1 MFGARQNSLAL
12 SRAVVITGLVVLLA
26 LMLFPYHALAQS
38 TGSISGKVTDSKTGE
53 GMPGA
58 QILIK
63 GTNRGAA
70 TDPDGAYTI
79 RNVPPGTYTVFVRFI
94 GYFTEETQVEVSS
107 SASATANF
115 QLRQSVLQ
123 LGEIV
128 VTGTGAGVQ
137 KRELTTPVST
147 LTVQDIQTAPV
158 QSIDQLLQGRL
169 PGATVNLS
177 TGMPGTGSLI
187 RARGVTS
194 VVASE
199 TPVIYVDGVR
209 VDRNSNFGLGSGG
222 PLSSS
227 LNDILVGD
235 IERVELLKGGA
246 ATTLY
251 GSEAASG
258 VLQIFTKKGK
268 AGPPQ
273 WTFRVEQ
280 GYNQAYDQF
289 IIEDFTKN
297 QVIENGYFQSY
308 SVGLT
313 GGSENA
319 TYNFS
324 GRMQE
329 SQGNLPNVDDILYSL
344 NGGLRVFA
352 SEKLQLDFSAKL
364 ARDDFGRAF
373 SDNAIAGLLTQ
384 AERGWFN
391 PVNQASPYKGFTN
404 EQYLAKYNDELIA
417 PKLTEAVNRF
427 TFSTSADYAP
437 FKWFKHRLTVGTD
450 YRKNEQRQF
459 NPIISQVVTSTPGGG
474 VSRFDREYLSIT
486 MDYAGTVNYPSTGNL
501 TSAFTFGVQGFRE
514 EIRTVNVNATRFGL
528 PGTDDFD
535 NAANITAFEANQEL
549 FNGGFFF
556 NEQLG
561 LFNRLYLNGAVR
573 VDGNS
578 AFGDDVGL
586 QVYPKA
592 GIAYNVSDES
602 FWQNSFLPKF
612 WGGMKVRASW
622 GQTGTFPSPF
632 VKDSTFATGPFLG
645 ASAAGFGNPGNS
657 EIKPEKTTGLD
668 IGFDAAF
675 LNERVGV
682 EFTWFKETTKD
693 ALFSVPSQPVSGLA
707 FQFRNIGEIQNDG
720 IEVAVNASILSK
732 PNWNVSLRASV
743 ATLDNKVTKLGGAPP
758 FSIGGFGFLP
768 QRVEEGK
775 PVGVFRTIHATDD
788 PATTARENET
798 RLDFNPL
805 PKRTGSVALNA
816 TLFRNLNLSILGDWQ
831 TGGYSL
837 NTGSVL
843 RVFDA
848 MKPEIDRIPVGYTFS
863 TASSVFI
870 EKSDFFKLRE
880 VVARYQFRNVK
891 YVRDLALTA
900 SMRNVYT
907 FTGVDTF
914 DPELHGVRGGAAEAG
929 GISFFTLSPPRQFRF
944 GIEVN
949 Y

>member
-1 MFGARQNSLAL
+1 MFGARRNSLAL
-12 SRAVVITGLVVLLA
+12 SRAVVIAGLVVLLA
-26 LMLFPYHALAQS
+26 LVLLPSTVLAQA
-38 TGSISGKVTDSKTGE
+38 TGSISGKVTDSKTAE

-58 QILIK
+58 QIVIK

-94 GYFTEETQVEVSS
+94 GYFTEETQVEVS
-107 SASATANF
+107 ANTAATANF
-115 QLRQSVLQ
+115 QLKQSVLQ

-128 VTGTGAGVQ
+128 ITGTGAGVQ

-147 LTVQDIQTAPV
+147 LTVQDIQSAPV
-158 QSIDQLLQGRL
+158 QSIDQLLQGRI
-169 PGATVNLS
+169 PGATVNMS

-187 RARGVTS
+187 RARGITS
-194 VVASE
+194 VAASE

-222 PLSSS
+222 PRSSA

-273 WTFRVEQ
+273 WTFRVDQ
-280 GYNQAYDQF
+280 GYNQAYEQF

-297 QVIENGYFQSY
+297 QVLENGYFQSY
-308 SVGLT
+308 SVGLS
-313 GGSENA
+313 GGSENS

-329 SQGNLPNVDDILYSL
+329 NQGNLPNVDDILYSL

-352 SEKLQLDFSAKL
+352 SEKVQLDFSAKL

-384 AERGWFN
+384 SERGWFN
-391 PVNQASPYKGFTN
+391 QVNQASPYKGFTN
-404 EQYLAKYNDELIA
+404 EQYLAKYNDELIT

-427 TFSTSADYAP
+427 TFSTTADFAP

-459 NPIISQVVTSTPGGG
+459 NPIVSQVVTSTPGGG
-474 VSRFDREYLSIT
+474 VFRFDREYLSIT

-514 EIRTVNVNATRFGL
+514 EIRTVNVNGTRFGL
-528 PGTDDFD
+528 PGTDDFG
-535 NAANITAFEANQEL
+535 NAANITASEANQEL

-578 AFGDDVGL
+578 AFGDEVGL

-592 GIAYNVSDES
+592 GVAYNISDES
-602 FWQNSFLPKF
+602 FWHAAFAGNPKY
-612 WGGMKVRASW
+612 RCAA
-622 GQTGTFPSPF
+622 GQISRPP
-632 VKDSTFATGPFLG
+632 ATG
-645 ASAAGFGNPGNS
+645 
-657 EIKPEKTTGLD
+657 
-668 IGFDAAF
+668 
-675 LNERVGV
+675 RV
-682 EFTWFKETTKD
+682 
-693 ALFSVPSQPVSGLA
+693 A
-707 FQFRNIGEIQNDG
+707 
-720 IEVAVNASILSK
+720 
-732 PNWNVSLRASV
+732 
-743 ATLDNKVTKLGGAPP
+743 
-758 FSIGGFGFLP
+758 
-768 QRVEEGK
+768 
-775 PVGVFRTIHATDD
+775 
-788 PATTARENET
+788 
-798 RLDFNPL
+798 
-805 PKRTGSVALNA
+805 
-816 TLFRNLNLSILGDWQ
+816 
-831 TGGYSL
+831 
-837 NTGSVL
+837 
-843 RVFDA
+843 
-848 MKPEIDRIPVGYTFS
+848 
-863 TASSVFI
+863 
-870 EKSDFFKLRE
+870 
-880 VVARYQFRNVK
+880 
-891 YVRDLALTA
+891 
-900 SMRNVYT
+900 
-907 FTGVDTF
+907 
-914 DPELHGVRGGAAEAG
+914 
-929 GISFFTLSPPRQFRF
+929 
-944 GIEVN
+944 
-949 Y
+949 

>member
-1 MFGARQNSLAL
+1 MFGVRTNSLAL
-12 SRAVVITGLVVLLA
+12 SRVVIFAGAVVLL
-26 LMLFPYHALAQS
+26 LMLLPHNLLAQATS
-38 TGSISGKVTDSKTGE
+38 SISGKVTDSKTGE
-53 GMPGA
+53 GLPGA
-58 QILIK
+58 QIMIK

-70 TDPDGAYTI
+70 SDPEGSYTI
-79 RNVPPGTYTVFVRFI
+79 RGVLPGKYTVFARFI
-94 GYFTEETQVEVSS
+94 GHFTQETEVEVQSQTP
-107 SASATANF
+107 ATLNF

-137 KRELTTPVST
+137 KRELTTPVAT
-147 LTVQDIQTAPV
+147 LSAQEIQSAPV
-158 QSIDQLLQGRL
+158 QSIDQLLQGRI
-169 PGATVNLS
+169 PGATINLS
-177 TGMPGTGSLI
+177 TGMPGTGSLV

-222 PLSSS
+222 PRSSS

-235 IERVELLKGGA
+235 IDRVEFIKGGA
-246 ATTLY
+246 AATLY

-297 QVIENGYFQSY
+297 NVLEDGYHQSY
-308 SVGLT
+308 SVGLN

-324 GRMQE
+324 GRIQE
-329 SQGNLPNVDDILYSL
+329 SQGNLINVDDKLYSL

-364 ARDDFGRAF
+364 IRDNFGRAF

-391 PVNQASPYKGFTN
+391 TLNQASPYRGFTN
-404 EQYLAKYNDELIA
+404 EQYLAKYSDELIK
-417 PKLTEAVNRF
+417 PELSEAVNRF
-427 TFSTSADYAP
+427 TFATTADFAP
-437 FKWFKHRLTVGTD
+437 LKWFKHRLTVGTD

-459 NPIISQVVTSTPGGG
+459 LPIASQVVVSTPGGG
-474 VSRFDREYLSIT
+474 LFRFDREFLSIT
-486 MDYAGTVNYPSTGNL
+486 LDYAGTISYPSSGNL
-501 TSAFTFGVQGFRE
+501 TSNFTYGVQGFRE
-514 EIRTVNVNATRFGL
+514 EIRTFAASGTRFGL

-535 NAANITAFEANQEL
+535 NASNITASENNREL

-556 NEQLG
+556 DEHLG

-578 AFGDDVGL
+578 AFGGDVGL

-592 GIAYNVSDES
+592 GVAYNLSDES

-612 WGGMKVRASW
+612 WNGMKVRAAW
-622 GQTGTFPSPF
+622 GQTGTFPDPF
-632 VKDSTFATGPFLG
+632 VKDSTFNAGPFTG
-645 ASAAGFGNPGNS
+645 VSAAGFGNPGNF
-657 EIKPEKTTGLD
+657 EIKPEKTSSIDVGV
-668 IGFDAAF
+668 DAAF
-675 LNERVGV
+675 LNERIGV
-682 EFTWFKETTKD
+682 EFTWFKETTRD
-693 ALFSVPSQPVSGLA
+693 ALFSVPSQPVSGLG

-720 IEVAVNASILSK
+720 VEVSVNASILSK
-732 PNWNVSLRASV
+732 PNWSLSLRASA

-775 PVGVFRTIHATDD
+775 PVGVFRTVHPTDD

-816 TLFRNLNLSILGDWQ
+816 TLFRNLNLSVLGDWQ
-831 TGGYSL
+831 SGGYSL

-843 RVFDA
+843 RVFDS
-848 MKPEIDRIPVGYTFS
+848 MKPEIDRIPAGYTFS

-880 VVARYQFRNVK
+880 IVANYRFRNVK
-891 YVRDLALTA
+891 YARGLALTA
-900 SMRNVYT
+900 SLRNVHT
-907 FTGVDTF
+907 FTGVKTF